1 MRIWSTLR
9 SSLVAGV
16 ALIAPLV
23 VTVLALQFLVDRI
36 AKLIDPI
43 VQETRLAAYT
53 GNVEIAAQLL
63 AVAVIVGLL
72 AALGY
77 VAQRSFGERLFG
89 LVDRGVGVVPLARV
103 IYASVRQVSDA
114 LLARSNRF
122 ESTVLVEHPREGIYS
137 IGFVTGESPDPVG
150 AVAGQPAYNVYL
162 PNSPNPTAGRLVMVP
177 ADQIHHVD
185 ISVREGVRLVVT
197 TGIAEREDEL
207 ATLADGADGTP
218 TTA

>member
-23 VTVLALQFLVDRI
+23 VTVFTLQFLVEWV
-36 AKLIDPI
+36 AKSIDPI

-63 AVAVIVGLL
+63 AVAVIVGLI
-72 AALGY
+72 AVLGY

-89 LVDRGVGVVPLARV
+89 LVDRGVGVGPLARV

-122 ESTVLVEHPREGIYS
+122 ESTVLVEYPWEGIYS

-150 AVAGQPAYNVYL
+150 TAAGQSGTTSTCRTVRTRRRDGSSWSLRIRSTTWTSA
-162 PNSPNPTAGRLVMVP
+162 SGR
-177 ADQIHHVD
+177 ASD
-185 ISVREGVRLVVT
+185 SS
-197 TGIAEREDEL
+197 
-207 ATLADGADGTP
+207 
-218 TTA
+218 